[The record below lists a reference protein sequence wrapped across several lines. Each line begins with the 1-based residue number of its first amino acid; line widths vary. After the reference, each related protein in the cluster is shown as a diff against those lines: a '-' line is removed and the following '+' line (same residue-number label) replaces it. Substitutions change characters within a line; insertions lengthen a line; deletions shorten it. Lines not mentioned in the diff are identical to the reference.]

1 MNLRYCSSSS
11 WEWANRMGE
20 EVSMATAHTQN
31 GRMNKVWKGRKIEGK
46 RGSAV

>member
-11 WEWANRMGE
+11 SSWEWASRMGE

-31 GRMNKVWKGRKIEGK
+31 GRMSKVWKGK
-46 RGSAV
+46 RGREKER